1 MSNQKAPPLPI
12 VIDNDGEVEVI
23 SLEITPFKE
32 TNDDFVKLLK
42 SIIYT
47 NVKNIPNFIS
57 ENMLW
62 LLPLLIAWTFLE
74 SISNFRIMT
83 LPKPISTLVKT
94 LIFITSTYNNFLAK
108 GLYLI
113 AINRS
118 IIPTIKS
125 IKSEGISSIY
135 TRYLKTIGLIKESYI
150 SLKDKSLSVILA
162 SVGFSFIVS
171 NILTRN
177 NKIDKYFI
185 SLLTA
190 FTLLNSLYRGYGDVF
205 VRLFRAFLRKLSKN
219 TSIGHHFIFLS
230 IGSMSLGFV
239 SSIIFTFIRFTNSY
253 YDYTGYVIGSVL
265 FAVGIFM
272 NLRGKKLGQK

>member
-1 MSNQKAPPLPI
+1 MSNQKAPPLPV

-23 SLEITPFKE
+23 SLEITSFKE

-57 ENMLW
+57 QNMLW
-62 LLPLLIAWTFLE
+62 LLPLVIAWTSLE
-74 SISNFRIMT
+74 SISDFRIMT

-125 IKSEGISSIY
+125 IKSEGISSVY
-135 TRYLKTIGLIKESYI
+135 TRYLKTIGLIKESYV
-150 SLKDKSLSVILA
+150 SLKEKSLSVILK
-162 SVGFSFIVS
+162 SIGFSFIIS
-171 NILTRN
+171 NLLTRN

-205 VRLFRAFLRKLSKN
+205 VRLFRAFLKKLNKN
-219 TSIGHHFIFLS
+219 TSIGHNYIFLS

-239 SSIIFTFIRFTNSY
+239 SSILFTFIRFTNSY
-253 YDYTGYVIGSVL
+253 YDYTGYVIGGIL
-265 FAVGIFM
+265 LLAGIFM
-272 NLRGKKLGQK
+272 NLRGKNVEQK